1 MCDNYLLNRAEFS
14 QGIESPSSRLSDV
27 ATRFLSGPP
36 LTCCFCCQERRS
48 LAAQIQLKQT
58 KAPLL
63 WAFNL
68 DSIKETKELGEK
80 IEITWTTSCTFSPA
94 DPSRDAQSQ
103 TGPLSASSNSDF
115 SWSIQCSLKFKQKIV
130 SGHFYSHTPGATLSL
145 TMWVHRSSCG
155 SGSRR
160 WCRPDR
166 CRTSSWR
173 REPRSSER
181 WKTPLERPP
190 DLPGCSP
197 WRREGTF

>member
-1 MCDNYLLNRAEFS
+1 MCDSYLLNRVEFS
-14 QGIESPSSRLSDV
+14 QGLESPSSRLSDV

-63 WAFNL
+63 WGFNL

-94 DPSRDAQSQ
+94 GPSMDARSQ
-103 TGPLSASSNSDF
+103 TGPLSASSNPDF

-145 TMWVHRSSCG
+145 TMWVHRSFVVR
-155 SGSRR
+155 SRR
-160 WCRPDR
+160 SDQIIVVRGVDEENPKVANAGKHLWTPMPVTLTDR
-166 CRTSSWR
+166 
-173 REPRSSER
+173 
-181 WKTPLERPP
+181 K
-190 DLPGCSP
+190 
-197 WRREGTF
+197 